1 MDWTFHTWIGAVI
14 SACLALYLL
23 SRMLRKRIAFVDN
36 WFRHYNTWFNT
47 IFTDKR
53 KKIFMTALLAVTA
66 GVFVYCYYCRLGKN
80 FFERGH
86 FNLAYF
92 HLVFRYFLRLFPM
105 LVGGALL
112 AGVIHRYFAFGRFRL
127 PSSMLGAS
135 VFASVVPM
143 CSCAAVPV
151 AHSLLLSKKMTL
163 RAVVAFLFVMP
174 VLNPFVI
181 FVGTSVISWQYT
193 VLRIASVFLLAIMT
207 GLVVERFIG
216 VKEEGPLGM
225 GCYSCQG
232 CSKTI
237 KVGAHNPRPSVLLST
252 YDIFFGFFL
261 YMVIGIAIGAAV
273 AKYLPAP
280 IIGKYLSSNTLGL
293 LLATTVGLP
302 IFICSGEEIVI
313 LKPLLDLGLPMGHA
327 IAFTIAGN
335 GICFAS
341 LPILYPC
348 FGKKGTIL
356 IMVCFFVGSFFV
368 GLLINTL
375 WR

>member
-14 SACLALYLL
+14 STCLALFLL
-23 SRMLRKRIAFVDN
+23 GRMLRKRVAYIDN
-36 WFRHYNTWFNT
+36 WFTHYNTWFNT
-47 IFTDKR
+47 VFTQKR
-53 KKIFMTALLAVTA
+53 KKVFMAALLAVTA
-66 GVFVYCYYCRLGKN
+66 AVFVYCWYCRLGKD

-86 FNLAYF
+86 FNIAYF

-112 AGVIHRYFAFGRFRL
+112 AGVIDRYVAFGKVPL

-135 VFASVVPM
+135 AFASVVPM

-151 AHSLLLSKKMTL
+151 AHTLLLSKKMTL
-163 RAVVAFLFVMP
+163 RAVVALLFVMP

-181 FVGTSVISWQYT
+181 FVGTTVINWEYT
-193 VLRIASVFLLAIMT
+193 ALRIASVFLLAIMT

-216 VKEEGPLGM
+216 VEEEGPLGM
-225 GCYSCQG
+225 ACYSCQG
-232 CSKTI
+232 CSKAI
-237 KVGAHNPRPSVLLST
+237 KVGANPHPSVLLST
-252 YDIFFGFFL
+252 YNIFFGFFL

-280 IIGKYLSSNTLGL
+280 IVGKYLSSNTLGL

-302 IFICSGEEIVI
+302 MFICSGEEILI

-356 IMVCFFVGSFFV
+356 FTVCFFVGSFSV
-368 GLLINTL
+368 GLLINNL

>member
-1 MDWTFHTWIGAVI
+1 MGAVLTV
-14 SACLALYLL
+14 CLAIFLL
-23 SRMLRKRIAFVDN
+23 GRMLRKKVAYIDN
-36 WFRHYNTWFNT
+36 WFRCYNTWFNAV
-47 IFTDKR
+47 FTEKR
-53 KKIFMTALLAVTA
+53 KKIFMATLITVSAAV
-66 GVFVYCYYCRLGKN
+66 FFYCYYCRLGKD

-86 FNLAYF
+86 FNLVYF
-92 HLVFRYFLRLFPM
+92 HLVFRYFIRLFPM

-112 AGVIHRYFAFGRFRL
+112 AGIIQRYFAFGRLRL
-127 PSSMLGAS
+127 PSSMLGAGT
-135 VFASVVPM
+135 FASVVPM

-151 AHSLLLSKKMTL
+151 AHSLLMSKKMTL

-181 FVGTSVISWQYT
+181 FVGTTVISWEYT
-193 VLRIASVFLLAIMT
+193 VLRIVSVFLLAIIT
-207 GLVVERFIG
+207 GLLMERFIG

-225 GCYSCQG
+225 ACYSCQG
-232 CSKTI
+232 CSKAIT
-237 KVGAHNPRPSVLLST
+237 VGAHNPGPSVLLST
-252 YDIFFGFFL
+252 YDTFFGFFL

-280 IIGKYLSSNTLGL
+280 IVGKYLSSNTLGL

-356 IMVCFFVGSFFV
+356 FTLCFLVGSFLV
-368 GLLINTL
+368 GLLINAF

>member
-1 MDWTFHTWIGAVI
+1 MGAVV
-14 SACLALYLL
+14 SVCLALFFVGK
-23 SRMLRKRIAFVDN
+23 MLRKKVVIIDN
-36 WFRHYNTWFNT
+36 WFKSYDKWFNS

-53 KKIFMTALLAVTA
+53 KKIFMATLITVSA
-66 GVFVYCYYCRLGKN
+66 GVFVYCYWCRIGKD

-86 FNLAYF
+86 FNLVYF
-92 HLVFRYFLRLFPM
+92 HLVFRYFIRLFPM

-112 AGVIHRYFAFGRFRL
+112 AGVIQRYVAFGKFRV
-127 PSSMLGAS
+127 PSSMIGAGA
-135 VFASVVPM
+135 FASVVPM
-143 CSCAAVPV
+143 CSCAAIPV
-151 AHSLLLSKKMTL
+151 AHSLLMSKKMTL

-181 FVGTSVISWQYT
+181 FVGTTVISWEYT
-193 VLRIASVFLLAIMT
+193 ALRIASVFLLAIIT
-207 GLVVERFIG
+207 GLLVEKFIG
-216 VKEEGPLGM
+216 VQEEGPLGM
-225 GCYSCQG
+225 ACYSCQG
-232 CSKTI
+232 CSKAI
-237 KVGAHNPRPSVLLST
+237 KVGAHNPKPSVLLAT
-252 YDIFFGFFL
+252 YDTFFSFFL

-280 IIGKYLSSNTLGL
+280 IVGKYLSSNTLGL

-356 IMVCFFVGSFFV
+356 ITVCFLVGSFFV
-368 GLLINTL
+368 GLLINTF

>member
-1 MDWTFHTWIGAVI
+1 MDWTFHTWMGAVL
-14 SACLALYLL
+14 SACLALFLL
-23 SRMLRKRIAFVDN
+23 GRMLRKRVAYIDN
-36 WFRHYNTWFNT
+36 WFRHYDTWFNT
-47 IFTDKR
+47 VFTEKR
-53 KKIFMTALLAVTA
+53 KKIFMATLVTVSAAV
-66 GVFVYCYYCRLGKN
+66 FIYCYYCRLGKD

-86 FNLAYF
+86 FNLVYF
-92 HLVFRYFLRLFPM
+92 HLVFRYFIRLFPM

-112 AGVIHRYFAFGRFRL
+112 AGIIQRYFAFGRFRL
-127 PSSMLGAS
+127 PSSMLGAGA
-135 VFASVVPM
+135 FASVVPM

-174 VLNPFVI
+174 VLNPFVM
-181 FVGTSVISWQYT
+181 FVGTTVISLEYT

-207 GLVVERFIG
+207 GLLMERFIG

-225 GCYSCQG
+225 ACYSCQG
-232 CSKTI
+232 CSKAI

-252 YDIFFGFFL
+252 YDTFFGFFL

-280 IIGKYLSSNTLGL
+280 VVGKYLSSNTLGL

-356 IMVCFFVGSFFV
+356 FTVCFLVGSFFV
-368 GLLINTL
+368 GLLINTF

>member
-1 MDWTFHTWIGAVI
+1 M
-14 SACLALYLL
+14 
-23 SRMLRKRIAFVDN
+23 
-36 WFRHYNTWFNT
+36 
-47 IFTDKR
+47 
-53 KKIFMTALLAVTA
+53 
-66 GVFVYCYYCRLGKN
+66 
-80 FFERGH
+80 
-86 FNLAYF
+86 
-92 HLVFRYFLRLFPM
+92 
-105 LVGGALL
+105 
-112 AGVIHRYFAFGRFRL
+112 
-127 PSSMLGAS
+127 
-135 VFASVVPM
+135 
-143 CSCAAVPV
+143 
-151 AHSLLLSKKMTL
+151 SKKMTL

-181 FVGTSVISWQYT
+181 FVGTTVISWEYT
-193 VLRIASVFLLAIMT
+193 ALRIASVFLLAIIT
-207 GLVVERFIG
+207 GLLVEKFIG
-216 VKEEGPLGM
+216 VQEEGPLGM
-225 GCYSCQG
+225 ACYSCQG
-232 CSKTI
+232 CSKAI
-237 KVGAHNPRPSVLLST
+237 KVGAHNPKPSVLLAT
-252 YDIFFGFFL
+252 YDTFFSFFL

-280 IIGKYLSSNTLGL
+280 IVGKYLSSNTLGL

-356 IMVCFFVGSFFV
+356 ITVCFLVGSFFV
-368 GLLINTL
+368 GLLINTF

>member
-14 SACLALYLL
+14 STCLALFLL
-23 SRMLRKRIAFVDN
+23 GRMLRKRVAYIDN
-36 WFRHYNTWFNT
+36 WFTHYNTWFNT
-47 IFTDKR
+47 VFTQKR
-53 KKIFMTALLAVTA
+53 KKVFMAALLAVTA
-66 GVFVYCYYCRLGKN
+66 AVFVYCWYCRLGKD

-86 FNLAYF
+86 FNIAYF

-112 AGVIHRYFAFGRFRL
+112 AGVIDRYVAFGKVPL

-135 VFASVVPM
+135 AFASVVPM

-151 AHSLLLSKKMTL
+151 AHTLLLSKKMTL
-163 RAVVAFLFVMP
+163 RAVVALLFVMP

-181 FVGTSVISWQYT
+181 FVGTTVISWEYT
-193 VLRIASVFLLAIMT
+193 ALRIASVFLLAIMT

-216 VKEEGPLGM
+216 VEEEGPLGM
-225 GCYSCQG
+225 ACYSCQG
-232 CSKTI
+232 CSKAI
-237 KVGAHNPRPSVLLST
+237 KVGANPHPSVLLST
-252 YDIFFGFFL
+252 YNIFFGFFL

-280 IIGKYLSSNTLGL
+280 IVGKYLSSNTLGL

-302 IFICSGEEIVI
+302 MFICSGEEILI

-356 IMVCFFVGSFFV
+356 IMVCFFVGSFSV